1 MALGLRTNTIQTGG
15 GTVATG
21 TKVTGF
27 NSSVQDTNTPNG
39 STRNQT
45 ELMYDRGVQQTAAP
59 RVLRAQFGDG
69 YELRMRDGINN
80 TPRTWALSF
89 NNRTKADID
98 NLYDFMN
105 TLAEIDTA
113 KLTIP
118 SGGSTGGSGNEETVV
133 VVLESYNRVLAY
145 DHFYTLTC
153 SAREVF
159 EA

>member
-1 MALGLRTNTIQTGG
+1 MALGLATNTIQTGG

-21 TKVTGF
+21 SNITGF
-27 NSSVQDTNTPNG
+27 SAKVV
-39 STRNQT
+39 
-45 ELMYDRGVQQTAAP
+45 YDRGVQQTATP
-59 RVLRAQFGDG
+59 RVLKAQFGDG
-69 YELRMRDGINN
+69 YEFRMRDGINN

-98 NLYDFMN
+98 KLYKFMN

-113 KLTIP
+113 KLTVP
-118 SGGSTGGSGNEETVV
+118 DAVDGEQTVT
-133 VVLESYNRVLAY
+133 VVLEGYSRVLTY
-145 DHFYTLTC
+145 DEFYSLSC